1 MQIGIVSD
9 THGAADLLLPYLERQ
24 GIEHLFFAGDFYQDG
39 EYLANKLHVSWDGV
53 AGNCDFGSESVR
65 EKLMKYQG
73 HRILLTHGHKY
84 GVKRDMQRLLYR
96 AQELQANLVVFGH
109 THVPLCEQREGIW
122 FINPGSPVYPRL
134 AGHESFAVLQL
145 KRDSLAASIVY
156 LYG

>member
-1 MQIGIVSD
+1 MRIGIVSD
-9 THGAADLLLPYLERQ
+9 THGSADLLLPHLKRQ
-24 GIEHLFFAGDFYQDG
+24 GIEHLFFAGDFYRDG
-39 EYLANKLHVSWDGV
+39 EYLANKLNVSLDAV
-53 AGNCDFGSESVR
+53 AGNCDFGSGYVQ
-65 EKLMKYQG
+65 EKIMNYHG
-73 HRILLTHGHKY
+73 HKILLTHGHQY
-84 GVKRDMQRLLYR
+84 GVKRDIQRLFYR
-96 AQELQANLVVFGH
+96 AQELQADLLVFGH